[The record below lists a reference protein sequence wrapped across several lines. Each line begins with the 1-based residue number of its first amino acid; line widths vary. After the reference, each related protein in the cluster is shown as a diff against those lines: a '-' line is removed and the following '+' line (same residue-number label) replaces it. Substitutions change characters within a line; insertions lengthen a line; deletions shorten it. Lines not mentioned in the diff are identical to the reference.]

1 MPWRWTAPAVTV
13 HYTQSDAGRE
23 SHYERR
29 REEVYD
35 GGDLRLAV
43 IVRHHYAAVHAA
55 VMAGEFRAFVAQF
68 AGEILAV
75 DDRRIAATFDVH
87 QQHRLHV
94 AWRWH
99 CRNYHNIIVF
109 FIYLLLLIIF
119 LFMYH
124 FLFFFF
130 YYIEESFVLAIFNW
144 SNLLFSIFVFNSYL
158 IL

>member
-13 HYTQSDAGRE
+13 HHTQSDAGRE

-75 DDRRIAATFDVH
+75 DDRRIAAPFDVH

-99 CRNYHNIIVF
+99 C
-109 FIYLLLLIIF
+109 
-119 LFMYH
+119 
-124 FLFFFF
+124 
-130 YYIEESFVLAIFNW
+130 
-144 SNLLFSIFVFNSYL
+144 
-158 IL
+158 

>member
-1 MPWRWTAPAVTV
+1 MYRDAGWFYPTLFKVTLPEIVAPASSDSSRRMPWRWTAPAVTV
-13 HYTQSDAGRE
+13 HHTQSDAGRE

-99 CRNYHNIIVF
+99 C
-109 FIYLLLLIIF
+109 
-119 LFMYH
+119 
-124 FLFFFF
+124 
-130 YYIEESFVLAIFNW
+130 
-144 SNLLFSIFVFNSYL
+144 
-158 IL
+158 